1 MKRFIIMTL
10 FVTCFMLGSEAQNY
24 TVFYLK
30 GEVRCQQNGKTT
42 VLKEKQQVASNATF
56 ILGKDMALILKDEEN
71 CRLPVIKGPC
81 KGQLSK
87 LVKKDKASILERSKE
102 YFSHLIG
109 KSRTDVKQESERMKE
124 MGSISR
130 QPVVGERPEEN
141 QEAMKR
147 EMERMKMMQEVMEV
161 EHDVERI
168 IEELDI

>member
-1 MKRFIIMTL
+1 
-10 FVTCFMLGSEAQNY
+10 
-24 TVFYLK
+24 
-30 GEVRCQQNGKTT
+30 
-42 VLKEKQQVASNATF
+42 
-56 ILGKDMALILKDEEN
+56 
-71 CRLPVIKGPC
+71 
-81 KGQLSK
+81 
-87 LVKKDKASILERSKE
+87 
-102 YFSHLIG
+102 
-109 KSRTDVKQESERMKE
+109 MKE

>member
-1 MKRFIIMTL
+1 MNK
-10 FVTCFMLGSEAQNY
+10 
-24 TVFYLK
+24 
-30 GEVRCQQNGKTT
+30 
-42 VLKEKQQVASNATF
+42 
-56 ILGKDMALILKDEEN
+56 
-71 CRLPVIKGPC
+71 
-81 KGQLSK
+81 QLSK